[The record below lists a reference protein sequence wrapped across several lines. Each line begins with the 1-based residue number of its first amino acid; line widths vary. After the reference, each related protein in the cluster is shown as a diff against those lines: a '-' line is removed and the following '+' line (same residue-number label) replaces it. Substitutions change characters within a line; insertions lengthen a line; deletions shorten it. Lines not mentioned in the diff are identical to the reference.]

1 MSLAAR
7 PPILQPIPRQ
17 YATVTAMSLGMGM
30 PSAARRAIGA
40 GTSCGGMA
48 TQASFSNRP
57 VRPALLPFARK
68 TQRWCR
74 PLSQGRVNTLDGQHA
89 ASRDKELDAT
99 AESRTVV
106 RSYKTDAHG

>member
-48 TQASFSNRP
+48 MQASFSNRSVCP
-57 VRPALLPFARK
+57 MDRGSRIRLCSSPANAEG
-68 TQRWCR
+68 
-74 PLSQGRVNTLDGQHA
+74 QGRESA
-89 ASRDKELDAT
+89 AERYYFILAT
-99 AESRTVV
+99 ESGLFG
-106 RSYKTDAHG
+106 KQEIEIEDLLI